1 MTKERKILLFSII
14 LLFVFLIFP
23 SIVNAADTYTTTST
37 INDVTVNWSYTLNDS
52 NQIIDL
58 TCTNPSDLTGSITI
72 PSSLDGKTVVTIG
85 HDAFES
91 ATGITEVIIP
101 DSVTEIKGNAFSNCS
116 ELVNVDLGNL
126 QRIYPDV
133 FENCPK
139 LTTILIPKT
148 LVSGTIFG
156 GIFTG
161 TTNLTSATFENGITK
176 IPEGILQD
184 CSGITSVIIP
194 NSVTEIGAYAFA
206 GTSISEITLP
216 DSVVDLSYSVF
227 ENCPNLANV
236 DLGNLQSISFDAFKD
251 CPKLKTIFIPKT
263 LVDGVRVIDTGI
275 FTGTTNLT
283 SATFE
288 NGITKIPAAILHDC
302 SEITS
307 ITIPDSVT
315 EIDCYAFAGT
325 SISEITIPNSVTSI
339 SYSVFK
345 DCKQLKKITIL
356 DNVTDMG
363 FYTVE
368 DSDSVFENHNE
379 DLTIYCYEG
388 SMAANYALKYGIKY
402 VYLTKPADET
412 PDDNDQTNDEN
423 NNNPNKTD
431 DTNNVDTNNEITT
444 GKNDPTVAPGKIPY
458 AGFRIGLTIIIILS
472 VAGCIVAYM
481 KYNKFKN
488 I

>member
-52 NQIIDL
+52 NQITDL

-101 DSVTEIKGNAFSNCS
+101 DSVTEIGYKAFENCTN
-116 ELVNVDLGNL
+116 LNKVDLGNITSL
-126 QRIYPDV
+126 SFQV
-133 FENCPK
+133 FTGCSS
-139 LTTILIPKT
+139 LTEITIPKT
-148 LVSGTIFG
+148 LKDGAA
-156 GIFTG
+156 
-161 TTNLTSATFENGITK
+161 NPCLDNPNITK
-176 IPEGILQD
+176 ITLEEGLTIVPSNL
-184 CSGITSVIIP
+184 CANTGITEIVIP
-194 NSVTEIGAYAFA
+194 NSVTKIDFDAFA
-206 GTSISEITLP
+206 NTEISEI
-216 DSVVDLSYSVF
+216 V
-227 ENCPNLANV
+227 
-236 DLGNLQSISFDAFKD
+236 
-251 CPKLKTIFIPKT
+251 
-263 LVDGVRVIDTGI
+263 
-275 FTGTTNLT
+275 
-283 SATFE
+283 
-288 NGITKIPAAILHDC
+288 
-302 SEITS
+302 
-307 ITIPDSVT
+307 IPDSVT
-315 EIDCYAFAGT
+315 EINYKAFENCTNLNKVDLGNIT
-325 SISEITIPNSVTSI
+325 SLSFQVFTGCSSLTEITIPKTLKDGAANPCLDNPNITKITLEEGLTIVPSNLCANTGITEIVIPDSVTEIGSHA
-339 SYSVFK
+339 FEN
-345 DCKQLKKITIL
+345 CTELKKITIL

-363 FYTVE
+363 FYNIE

-402 VYLTKPADET
+402 IYLTKPADET

-423 NNNPNKTD
+423 NNS
-431 DTNNVDTNNEITT
+431 TNNEITT
-444 GKNDPTVAPGKIPY
+444 GKKDPNDPTVAPGKIPY

-472 VAGCIVAYM
+472 VAGCIFTYT

>member
-52 NQIIDL
+52 DQITDL

-101 DSVTEIKGNAFSNCS
+101 DSVTEIGYKAFENCTS
-116 ELVNVDLGNL
+116 LNKVDLGNITSL
-126 QRIYPDV
+126 SFSV
-133 FENCPK
+133 FKGCTS
-139 LTTILIPKT
+139 LTEITIPKT
-148 LVSGTIFG
+148 LKDGSVTPCLD
-156 GIFTG
+156 
-161 TTNLTSATFENGITK
+161 NPNITK
-176 IPEGILQD
+176 ITLEEGLTIVPSNL
-184 CSGITSVIIP
+184 CANTGIT
-194 NSVTEIGAYAFA
+194 EI
-206 GTSISEITLP
+206 
-216 DSVVDLSYSVF
+216 V
-227 ENCPNLANV
+227 
-236 DLGNLQSISFDAFKD
+236 
-251 CPKLKTIFIPKT
+251 
-263 LVDGVRVIDTGI
+263 
-275 FTGTTNLT
+275 
-283 SATFE
+283 
-288 NGITKIPAAILHDC
+288 
-302 SEITS
+302 
-307 ITIPDSVT
+307 IPDSVT
-315 EIDCYAFAGT
+315 EIGSHAFENCT
-325 SISEITIPNSVTSI
+325 E
-339 SYSVFK
+339 
-345 DCKQLKKITIL
+345 LKKITIL

-363 FYTVE
+363 FNNSS

-423 NNNPNKTD
+423 NNSNPDKTD
-431 DTNNVDTNNEITT
+431 DENNNDTNNEIYT

-472 VAGCIVAYM
+472 VAGCIIAYM